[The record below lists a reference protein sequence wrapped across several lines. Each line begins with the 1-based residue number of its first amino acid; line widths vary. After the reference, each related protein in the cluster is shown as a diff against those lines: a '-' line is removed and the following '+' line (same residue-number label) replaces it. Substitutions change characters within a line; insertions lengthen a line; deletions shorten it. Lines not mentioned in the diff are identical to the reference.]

1 MNIHFQSRRLIVFLY
16 FAIPIFTV
24 VAGQLQYPQIPQ
36 SGNTLTEFTPKS
48 WMVLDT
54 AIGDLNKDGAQDM
67 AFVLQAKDSVTFT
80 KRFTTDP
87 KDIDTVRALQRM
99 LVITFF
105 NKESKRFQLVE
116 FSNTFILMHDNPYM
130 DEPFGDI
137 TITNG
142 VLKLDFHIW
151 YSMGSWSTIESSY
164 KFRYDNNVFT
174 LVGADYIYLLRNTGD
189 TDERS
194 YNFITNKVQVK
205 TTKGS
210 NGNTKTTWKNLQL
223 TTLKTF
229 KTFTEPYSWEIEK
242 NIML

>member
-1 MNIHFQSRRLIVFLY
+1 MKKSFCTIILLITLLY
-16 FAIPIFTV
+16 VPLILSAKISGV
-24 VAGQLQYPQIPQ
+24 QYPQIQQ
-36 SGNTLTEFTPKS
+36 SGNTLADFTPKG

-80 KRFTTDP
+80 KRFTTDTTNV
-87 KDIDTVRALQRM
+87 DTVRAQPRI

-105 NKESKRFQLVE
+105 NKETKRFQLIE

-130 DEPFGDI
+130 DEPFDDI
-137 TITNG
+137 TINNG
-142 VLKLDFHIW
+142 ILKLDFHIW
-151 YSMGSWSTIESSY
+151 YSMGTWSTIESSY
-164 KFRYDNNVFT
+164 KFRYEGTVFS
-174 LVGADYIYLLRNTGD
+174 LIGADYSYLLRNTGD
-189 TDERS
+189 IDERS
-194 YNFITNKVQVK
+194 YNFITKKIQIK

-210 NGNTKTTWKNLQL
+210 SGKTKTSWKTLQL

-242 NIML
+242 DIMI